1 MSMCKSSVKNGM
13 FPVSLK
19 CANIR
24 PVYKKVDPFDK
35 KNYRPVSILPLLSKV
50 YERVIYE
57 QASNC
62 FEPFLVTF
70 CADIEK
76 HLVDSMLYLNY

>member
-1 MSMCKSSVKNGM
+1 MCKSSVKNEM

-50 YERVIYE
+50 YERVIYD
-57 QASNC
+57 QA
-62 FEPFLVTF
+62 
-70 CADIEK
+70 
-76 HLVDSMLYLNY
+76 